1 MASSKP
7 IPCGPCIEGKVN
19 TKADIWCYNC
29 DEGLCSTC
37 SGHHKRSKLSR
48 DHKTIDIKSYNPS
61 VQTIRTECDKHG
73 QQLTLYCPSHLM
85 PCCDECISNSHSKCM
100 GIKSLASVVEKTKI
114 EKSKESVEKEINS
127 ILQLLGK
134 IVNNKS
140 QNIKRG
146 EQEYKS
152 IKEFIVKIRSEIDK
166 HLTHLEMK
174 IYQEA
179 DTILNQERSKAT
191 DLITE
196 IEGKQKNL
204 KKMQDQLHTVIPH
217 ASKLQ
222 SFLGVHQIE
231 QQVHQCQRY
240 IDNLEKDHRAKEFTI
255 KMEENNEVEKIIKNL
270 GSLGE
275 LTVTKTDMDLKKE
288 TNVRRE
294 AQVESQEQSSINN
307 MTMNI
312 EKTIKINTDKLVS
325 DMICLMDARL
335 IIVES
340 NDKVNLL
347 TPDGK
352 LLKELPIPGEA
363 FSVTQINQNTIA
375 LTYPDEKAIKIFN
388 MENETVTKVI
398 TLDKECGGLSS
409 SDNSLVVGLS
419 DDEVRIIDLE
429 GNTLKSIQVECASDL
444 DYLVYCNDRVIYSD
458 YSGKAVHCVD
468 QSGKQIWQYTQD
480 LSGPMGLCTDTY
492 GNIIVADQSTQRI
505 IVISKDGK
513 ESKVLLSDGP
523 NYPRCICLKQ
533 KESSGFICDG
543 RGKNLTQFNLSSG

>member
-48 DHKTIDIKSYNPS
+48 DHKIIDIKNYKPS
-61 VQTIRTECDKHG
+61 VQAIRTECDKHG
-73 QQLTLYCPSHLM
+73 QQLNLYCPSHLM
-85 PCCDECISNSHSKCM
+85 PCCDQCISKSHSKCT

-134 IVNNKS
+134 IENNKS

-146 EQEYKS
+146 EQEYES
-152 IKEFIVKIRSEIDK
+152 IKEFIVKIRNEIDK
-166 HLTHLEMK
+166 HLTHLEKK
-174 IYQEA
+174 ICGEA
-179 DTILNQERSKAT
+179 DTIMNEEKSKAT

-196 IEGKQKNL
+196 IEEKQKNL
-204 KKMQDQLHTVIPH
+204 KKMQDQLHSVIPH

-231 QQVHQCQRY
+231 QKVHQCQRY
-240 IDNLEKDHRAKEFTI
+240 IDDLDKDDRAKEFTI
-255 KMEENNEVEKIIKNL
+255 KMKENNEVEKIIKKL

-275 LTVTKTDMDLKKE
+275 LTVVKTDMDLKKE
-288 TNVRRE
+288 TSVRRE
-294 AQVESQEQSSINN
+294 AQVESQEQSNINN
-307 MTMNI
+307 MTINI
-312 EKTIKINTDKLVS
+312 EKKIKINMERIS
-325 DMICLMDARL
+325 DMICLMDGRL
-335 IIVES
+335 IIVEWYA
-340 NDKVNLL
+340 KVNLL

-352 LLKELPIPGEA
+352 LLKKLPIPDKA

-375 LTYPDEKAIKIFN
+375 ITYPYENAIKIFN

-398 TLDKECGGLSS
+398 TLDKYCYGLSS
-409 SDNSLVVGLS
+409 SDDSLVVGLI
-419 DDEVRIIDLE
+419 DDVIRIIDLE
-429 GNTLKSIQVECASDL
+429 GNTLKSIQVKYESYL
-444 DYLVYCNDRVIYSD
+444 NYLVYCNDRVIYSD
-458 YSGKAVHCVD
+458 CNGNAVYCVD
-468 QSGKQIWQYTQD
+468 QSGKQIWEYKQD
-480 LSGPMGLCTDTY
+480 LSGPSGLCTDTY
-492 GNIIVADQSTQRI
+492 GNIIVADMESHRI

-513 ESKVLLSDGP
+513 ESKVLLSDGLM
-523 NYPRCICLKQ
+523 YHRCICLKQ
-533 KESSGFICDG
+533 NESSGFICDSFG
-543 RGKNLTQFNLSSG
+543 GDLAKFNLSSG